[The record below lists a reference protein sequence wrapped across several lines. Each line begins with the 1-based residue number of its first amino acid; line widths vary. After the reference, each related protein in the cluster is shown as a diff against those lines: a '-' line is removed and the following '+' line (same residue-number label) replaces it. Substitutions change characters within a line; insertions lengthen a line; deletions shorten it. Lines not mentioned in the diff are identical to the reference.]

1 MEAVGRIE
9 DASLDINTIGLY
21 DVDLER
27 ERIENGIKSISFKA
41 GDKHGFSRGVEYG
54 IEQGLERGIEQG
66 IERGLEQGST
76 KERTSI
82 ISAMLNNGMSQE
94 EISKMTGIPIKEV
107 KSVKL

>member
-1 MEAVGRIE
+1 MEAVERIKE
-9 DASLDINTIGLY
+9 ASLDINTIGLY
-21 DVDLER
+21 DADLER

-82 ISAMLNNGMSQE
+82 ISACLITEWVRKKFLRWLVYQ
-94 EISKMTGIPIKEV
+94 
-107 KSVKL
+107 